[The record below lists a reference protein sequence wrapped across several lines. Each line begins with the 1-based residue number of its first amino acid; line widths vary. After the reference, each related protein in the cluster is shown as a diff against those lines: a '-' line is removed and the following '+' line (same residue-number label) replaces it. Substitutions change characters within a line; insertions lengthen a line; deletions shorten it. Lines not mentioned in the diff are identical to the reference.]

1 MKKPTVIRDLLNRL
15 NKTINTVTAR
25 ELGKFG
31 LTLPQLLVI
40 RQLVHERKTI
50 GQISKA
56 VDLSYST
63 VSGIIDRLERE
74 ELVERERD
82 EQDRRVV
89 WIRTTPKLKEFKNQ
103 VPIFSEEFYNE
114 MFRDFS
120 EGELDSI
127 IITLETL
134 IQKIE
139 KAEEKL

>member
-1 MKKPTVIRDLLNRL
+1 M
-15 NKTINTVTAR
+15 
-25 ELGKFG
+25 
-31 LTLPQLLVI
+31 
-40 RQLVHERKTI
+40 
-50 GQISKA
+50 
-56 VDLSYST
+56 DLSYST